1 MDADC
6 TPFRGITATLILG
19 FQLRSEDAWDI
30 VRNLIIPNK
39 IFRITYIR
47 YQSPDCPDYV
57 MLLVAILG
65 FNRRAGQVLKAAGGH
80 NARQPHSLITEVFC
94 PGAEATEQR

>member
-1 MDADC
+1 MGYREESNYSKQN
-6 TPFRGITATLILG
+6 F
-19 FQLRSEDAWDI
+19 
-30 VRNLIIPNK
+30 PN
-39 IFRITYIR
+39 YIR